1 MRGTEESWTWLHK
14 TWIPL
19 SVAPFLPAVSPKLLQ
34 GSVYPEGPS
43 TQRLPPLWHLPH
55 TLGAVSGLFCIKWEP
70 QIFTSG
76 RRREI
81 VKGEENL
88 VYFFMCYRGTA
99 ICDRGHVYLQKTAL
113 VIKNKF
119 CTQEKN

>member
-1 MRGTEESWTWLHK
+1 MASQDLDPAFRS
-14 TWIPL
+14 
-19 SVAPFLPAVSPKLLQ
+19 PFLTGCVPQTPPRLSLPRR
-34 GSVYPEGPS
+34 PS